1 LGVPRDAEQNR
12 RANWDYQGEQKMKIS
27 GLLTMSSA
35 LIILVALAMPVA
47 SGQDIVKV
55 APHKCKVLLDND
67 RVRVIEVVNE
77 PGGKVPMHS
86 HPPYIAYALT
96 SGTEKLTSPD
106 GKVVINHIKA
116 GHATWSNGAT
126 HTGQN
131 IGKSEIRVLLIEL
144 KK

>member
-1 LGVPRDAEQNR
+1 
-12 RANWDYQGEQKMKIS
+12 MKNS
-27 GLLTMSSA
+27 GLLMVSMA
-35 LIILVALAMPVA
+35 VIMVLALATPVA
-47 SGQDIVKV
+47 TAQDIVKV
-55 APHKCKVLLDND
+55 APQKCKVLLDND
-67 RVRVIEVVNE
+67 RVRVVQVVNE

-106 GKVVINHIKA
+106 GEVVINNIKA

-131 IGKSEIRVLLIEL
+131 IGKTEIRVLLIEL
-144 KK
+144 KN